1 MVLIYPDIKIKLIH
15 TGNNNI
21 LAKENDNNIFLNKRA
36 CWVSFLDIELFLCD
50 LDENAYRLRLCE
62 MYDNMLANN
71 LNTVIFHVRP
81 MGDAIYPSKL
91 FPWSVYISGD
101 RSKPSYDPLEIAIE
115 EAHDKGLFFEAWIN
129 PYRFSRND
137 ETTISYK
144 QTEFYELYKD
154 IIIEYENV
162 DGETCLSLD
171 PGREESTSLVCAG
184 VREVVENYEVDGIHF
199 DDYFY
204 IDGMLDELSCEDKM
218 NNINN
223 MVSEVYKTIKIID
236 KTCTFGISPAG
247 NMDNARNDGADI
259 DTWLSDEGYVD
270 YIMPQLYWS
279 DDFITLDGEKVDM
292 FRVRC
297 EDWKFVNKLDIP
309 IYAGLALYKSGETF
323 GNDLGWCSCDD
334 NLKKQCE
341 NALETGYSGYSLFRY
356 EWIERL
362 NAQNELKNLDS
373 YIEEAG
379 ILKQEEN
386 NKKRLPENGYI
397 ENKLN
402 ENKIP
407 EAHTISLTYKSYIY
421 GVGGKGLVLMNQT
434 VGMGG
439 ISKGIGGLSVDIN
452 SDSAVGGIEYR
463 VHYIKDKWSVWTK
476 NGEMTGLSSDFRPID
491 GIQIRLYKSYA
502 NNYDIYYKVGYVD
515 GIWTKW
521 SSNGEISGYI
531 GVNGII
537 DKLEIKLEKK

>member
-1 MVLIYPDIKIKLIH
+1 MFKFFNKSLLIILISFSMVLIYPDIKIKLIH
-15 TGNNNI
+15 TGNNDI
-21 LAKENDNNIFLNKRA
+21 LAKENDNNISLNKRA
-36 CWVSFLDIELFLCD
+36 CWVSFLDIEKFLCD
-50 LDENAYRLRLCE
+50 LDEDAYRYKIDE

-81 MGDAIYPSKL
+81 MGDAIYPSKI
-91 FPWSVYISGD
+91 FPWSIYISSD
-101 RSKPSYDPLEIAIE
+101 RSLPLYDPLQIAID
-115 EAHDKGLFFEAWIN
+115 EAHSKGLRFEAWIN
-129 PYRFSRND
+129 PYRVSRNN
-137 ETTISYK
+137 ETTISYE

-171 PGREESTSLVCAG
+171 PGRKESTTLVCAG
-184 VREVVENYEVDGIHF
+184 VSEIVENYEVDGIHF

-204 IDGMLDELSCEDKM
+204 IDGMLDELSQEEKM
-218 NNINN
+218 ANVNN
-223 MVSEVYKTIKIID
+223 MVSEVYKTIKTID

-259 DTWLSDEGYVD
+259 DTWLSNEGYVD

-279 DDFITLDGEKVDM
+279 DDFITLDGERVDM

-297 EDWKFVNKLDIP
+297 EDWKSVNKLDIP

-323 GNDLGWCSCDD
+323 ENDLGWCSCDD
-334 NLKKQCE
+334 NLKKQC
-341 NALETGYSGYSLFRY
+341 NIAFETGYSGYSLFRY

-379 ILKQEEN
+379 VLKQEE
-386 NKKRLPENGYI
+386 KQRTY
-397 ENKLN
+397 
-402 ENKIP
+402 
-407 EAHTISLTYKSYIY
+407 LTYKTYIY
-421 GVGGKGLVLMNQT
+421 GIGGKGASLINQAA
-434 VGMGG
+434 GIGG
-439 ISKGIGGLSVDIN
+439 ISNGIGGLSVDIN
-452 SDSAVGGIEYR
+452 SNKDLGGVCYR
-463 VHYIKDKWSVWTK
+463 VHYLGNRWSVWAR
-476 NGEMTGLSSDFRPID
+476 NGEMTRLSSDLRPID

-502 NNYDIYYKVGYVD
+502 NIYDIYYKVGYKD
-515 GIWTKW
+515 GTWTKW